1 MFTGCNCK
9 VPLPSLWLEGH
20 TVLSQV
26 YHVSFPCTMGVN
38 SCMSVCERKQ
48 GRQNH
53 FSIARCSW
61 AFLLHSQSFLHCY
74 YLQMCWKYSL
84 VYLPWL
90 FFLGRKIDT
99 HKSFNTHL
107 PSGCELLITDY
118 FSSEMHLS
126 ELFWINMDFFVS
138 FFFLI
143 FIFISKFVYNNVHAD
158 NF

>member
-126 ELFWINMDFFVS
+126 ELFWINMDFFCFL
-138 FFFLI
+138 FFF
-143 FIFISKFVYNNVHAD
+143 
-158 NF
+158 NFYFYKQICLQQCSCW